1 MWDDVA
7 TVRLLNMGTFEIVVG
22 TVLLALVSFQIWLTV
37 RVHRSGL
44 YERKQKM
51 WQTQLIWLLPV
62 IGAGLVFSI
71 LNEDERAQ
79 RPTSSL
85 KS

>member
-1 MWDDVA
+1 
-7 TVRLLNMGTFEIVVG
+7 MGTFEIVVG
-22 TVLLALVSFQIWLTV
+22 AAVLAVVAFQVWLTV
-37 RVHRSGL
+37 RVHRSKL
-44 YERKQKM
+44 YEPKQKV

-71 LNEDERAQ
+71 LNEDDKAQ
-79 RPTSSL
+79 RPSSSL